1 MLMHFQKAFFLDM
14 PCSPVTIK
22 SILPKADSQKTVTRR
37 YSMHIRRIFQSLVFL
52 VVAMMIL
59 HARALGQGWQ
69 LDVTVQSDPPPY
81 VSDWKQMSGI
91 AVLVLTNPDLTVP
104 TPVRIVTEAF
114 QNVPLGTPV
123 FKSRIDKVLM
133 PASVIMLNNTDLVE
147 FDIDQIDE
155 SLKDRVIRSGRLPE
169 GMYYV
174 CVTVLD
180 PASGA
185 VYVRKKCASFRVTDS
200 DPVKLLWPENAYAQP
215 LAQYPEFSWTP
226 ISSAADVAIT
236 YKFKLVELLA
246 GQNPLQAIDAN
257 QPHFESADVGKFLL
271 QYPMYAQELVEGKS
285 YAWRVQAIDQNDLPA
300 ARNKGFS
307 DVWTFTFRPAA
318 PTVPKELAVE
328 LLYPADRDTIPWIP
342 PQLIARF
349 RPFSDSVTALS
360 YTLTVK
366 SESENFEGRRSF
378 TWPKTAT
385 KGPSGEQALTLL
397 LTQETES
404 PATPFAW
411 TKNLKRG
418 TRYTWSVEAT
428 GVNEGEQVRCISGER
443 SFVLGATA
451 PQNVSTTLGRD
462 SVNLSWENELPVMV
476 NPTEDM
482 TGSQSMRNSYSG
494 SAMEWW
500 AAEVSHDS
508 TFKQSEFIAAAKT
521 PMSTSGSEAA
531 GVYGIH
537 TLAVPKRDTGGF
549 FWRPVWLQ
557 PDLPA
562 STNTPYLAGPVGS
575 IRVKASRSTCSTEE
589 PEDKVPAERSF
600 TVGEVVT
607 IGKFSMELTAAEGT
621 GAKLKGAGL
630 IKIPFLKCKLEVV
643 FDGLSVNAKGEVFA
657 GEVKGKQ
664 SAESPLSDEQANGL
678 GAVSGLDSS
687 RVRTIHG
694 IASDAK
700 RLVSAFSGSTPMT
713 LPIGLDRTIDQQ
725 KLVVAIIGIVFT
737 PTEAQLN
744 AAMSYQFPELGPD
757 MGIGLGARN
766 VCFSPTGL
774 SQQATLYLAENF
786 GYRPDTTSW
795 GFTFLK
801 SAQDGSGSFITFDQ
815 NGFKE
820 FRVEAEVQF
829 PRDWL
834 KPFPDDGHSLVK
846 TKFMT
851 AVQTGGNFLVGASL
865 DRCEIT
871 SAPGWTLQVQD
882 MVFDWS
888 DKKNPDDMKFPAG
901 YSGVSDSRWKG
912 FYIRRATIPL
922 PPELRT
928 FDSTQPPQISVND
941 LLIAK
946 GGFCGSIRAE
956 NIFHYP
962 NGNFGGWGGSLDTL
976 AIDFVNSS
984 MRRGML
990 TGRIKLP
997 IAEEPLKY
1005 SAILSRP
1012 ASTDSVKGMAYTF
1025 VIRPSDS
1032 LTADLW
1038 KAKLHLE
1045 PTTNITLTNDNP
1057 ERKFVASAT
1066 LDGSLTIEG
1075 TIGGLPQVKI
1085 PGLSFQGMKL
1095 QTVKPYFTKGSFG
1108 FASPEKGLAGF
1119 PVSISGVD
1127 FQQETRNGKDLA
1139 GLALNIS
1146 INLAPGARAISGNTT
1161 LKFWGELVQG
1171 GGQRFRF
1178 FGVEL
1183 DTIGVD
1189 ADLGP
1194 VKIAGG
1200 VNFYREDPIFGTG
1213 FRGAVRADF
1222 LQKISVTSTVQF
1234 GKVGGYRY
1242 FYVDAKGM
1250 FRQGIPFGTT
1260 GVGFY
1265 GLGGGFWWNMRRV
1278 GSSLPAAP
1286 TTSAVASAAPGAT
1299 ASGFQFV
1306 PSEGSFGFKAMVTIG
1321 THPSPA
1327 SFNADVALD
1336 VDLQNTSGGV
1346 TVGRITLQ
1354 GNGYMM
1360 AELTARQKARVTMYA
1375 DILYDFPRSTLHG
1388 VFNVTINATPVSG
1401 GGQAVLHA
1409 EPATWYIKVGEPDK
1423 RMQVTL
1429 ADWLRTGGYLMLGRD
1444 LPPPPPPPSE
1454 VTRILGPVAI
1464 ARDTRITAGN
1474 GFAFGASL
1482 SLNTGR
1488 QRYAIFYGEFSAGG
1502 GFDIAMMQQYRCAG
1516 INNWYAQGQLYAY
1529 VRGSVGLDVSI
1540 GFWMYKPC
1548 GPWYC
1553 RICRWCQWKFIGV
1566 RGSFEILG
1574 ISAAALLQAGGPNP
1588 LWVQGTV
1595 GGRYSILG
1603 GLVSGHCSF
1612 NFTKGTVCRL

>member
-1 MLMHFQKAFFLDM
+1 MNH
-14 PCSPVTIK
+14 
-22 SILPKADSQKTVTRR
+22 
-37 YSMHIRRIFQSLVFL
+37 RRIVPSLFTLLIAAVML
-52 VVAMMIL
+52 SPGAVA
-59 HARALGQGWQ
+59 QGWQ

-91 AVLVLTNPDLTVP
+91 AVLILTNHDLTVP

-114 QNVPLGTPV
+114 QNVPIGTPV
-123 FKSRIDKVLM
+123 FQSKIDKILM
-133 PASVIMLNNTDLVE
+133 PSSVIMLNNTDLVE
-147 FDIDQIDE
+147 FDVKQVDE
-155 SLKDRVIRSGRLPE
+155 TLKDKVIRSGRLPE
-169 GMYYV
+169 GTYYV
-174 CVTVLD
+174 CITVLD
-180 PASGA
+180 PSTGIVFTA
-185 VYVRKKCASFRVTDS
+185 KKCASFRITDS

-226 ISSAADVAIT
+226 VNAPADVSII

-246 GQNPLQAIDAN
+246 GQTPFQAIDAN
-257 QPHFESADVGKFLL
+257 QPFFESSEAGKFTLHYPLSGQELAVGKT
-271 QYPMYAQELVEGKS
+271 

-300 ARNKGFS
+300 TRNKGFS
-307 DVWTFTFRPAA
+307 DVYTFTFRPAA
-318 PTVPKELAVE
+318 PPVPKELAVE
-328 LLYPADRDTIPWIP
+328 LLYPADRDTIPWMP

-349 RPFSDSVTALS
+349 RPFPNTVTALR
-360 YTLTVK
+360 YALTVK
-366 SESENFEGRRSF
+366 SEGGSLVGRRSF
-378 TWPKTAT
+378 TWQRA
-385 KGPSGEQALTLL
+385 SGGSAEKENGDNALTLV
-397 LTQETES
+397 LTQETDA
-404 PATPFAW
+404 PAAPFAW
-411 TKNLKRG
+411 VKDLKRG
-418 TRYTWSVEAT
+418 IRYTWSVEAT
-428 GVNEGEQVRCISGER
+428 GMDDGEEVTCTSVER

-451 PQNVSTTLGRD
+451 PRSVTTSLGKD
-462 SVNLSWENELPVMV
+462 SVHLSWENEPPSMM
-476 NPTEDM
+476 NPSADLVSPELTRNAY
-482 TGSQSMRNSYSG
+482 TGS
-494 SAMEWW
+494 ATEVW

-508 TFKQSEFIAAAKT
+508 TFAKT
-521 PMSTSGSEAA
+521 ELFVAPKTSVSSSGSDAA
-531 GVYGIH
+531 GVYGLH
-537 TLAVPKRDTGGF
+537 ALSVPNRDTGAF
-549 FWRPVWLQ
+549 FWRPVWLH
-557 PDLPA
+557 PDRAA
-562 STNTPYLAGPVGS
+562 SADAAYLIGPIGS
-575 IRVKASRSTCSTEE
+575 FHVTSTRSACAAKE
-589 PEDKVPAERSF
+589 PEDKTPAGRSF
-600 TVGEVVT
+600 AAGDVLSV
-607 IGKFSMELTAAEGT
+607 GKFSMELTAAEGT
-621 GAKLKGAGL
+621 GAKLKGKGL
-630 IKIPFLKCKLEVV
+630 IKIPFMKCKLEVA
-643 FDGLSVNAKGEVFA
+643 FDDLAVNAKNEVYA
-657 GEVKGKQ
+657 GEVKGTQ
-664 SAESPLSDEQANGL
+664 AAGSPLSDEQANGM
-678 GAVSGLDSS
+678 GAATGLDTA
-687 RVRTIHG
+687 RIREIHG
-694 IASDAK
+694 LASDAK
-700 RLVSAFSGSTPMT
+700 RLVSAFAGSDPMT
-713 LPIGLDRTIDQQ
+713 LPIGLDRTVNQQ
-725 KLVVAIIGIVFT
+725 KLVVAIIGMVFT

-744 AAMSYQFPELGPD
+744 AAMSYQFPALGPE
-757 MGIGLGARN
+757 MGIGLGVRN
-766 VCFSPTGL
+766 LCFSPTGL
-774 SQQATLYLAENF
+774 SQQATLYLAEDF

-795 GFTFLK
+795 GFSFLK
-801 SAQDGSGSFITFDQ
+801 SEQDGSGCSITFDQ

-820 FRVEAEVQF
+820 FRIEAEVQF

-888 DKKNPDDMKFPAG
+888 DEKNPDGMKFPAG
-901 YSGVSDSRWKG
+901 YTGATDSRWKG

-928 FDSTQPPQISVND
+928 FDSTQPPQITVND

-946 GGFCGSIRAE
+946 GGICGSIRAE

-997 IAEEPLKY
+997 IAEEPLSY

-1012 ASTDSVKGMAYTF
+1012 ASTDTVKGLGYTF
-1025 VIRPSDS
+1025 VIKPADT

-1038 KAKLHLE
+1038 KARLHLE

-1057 ERKFVASAT
+1057 DRKFIASAT

-1085 PGLSFQGMKL
+1085 PGLRFQGLKL
-1095 QTVKPYFTKGSFG
+1095 QTVKPYFTKGTFG

-1127 FQQETRNGKDLA
+1127 FQQETRDGRDLA
-1139 GLALNIS
+1139 GLSLNIS
-1146 INLAPGARAISGNTT
+1146 INLSPGARAISGTTT
-1161 LKFWGELVQG
+1161 LKFWGELAKT
-1171 GGQRFRF
+1171 GGQHFSF
-1178 FGVEL
+1178 YGVEL

-1189 ADLGP
+1189 ADLGA

-1200 VNFYREDPIFGTG
+1200 VRFYREDPVFGTG
-1213 FRGAVRADF
+1213 FRGAVKADF
-1222 LQKISVTSTVQF
+1222 LQKITVISTVQF
-1234 GKVGGYRY
+1234 GKVAGYRY
-1242 FYVDAKGM
+1242 FYVDAQGI

-1265 GLGGGFWWNMRRV
+1265 GLGGGFWWNMRRE
-1278 GSSLPAAP
+1278 GTTLPAAP
-1286 TTSAVASAAPGAT
+1286 TASALAPSNPGAT
-1299 ASGFQFV
+1299 ASGLRFV
-1306 PSEGSFGFKAMVTIG
+1306 PSEGEFGFKAAVTIG

-1327 SFNADVALD
+1327 SFNADVGLD
-1336 VDLQNTSGGV
+1336 VDLLNTSGGV
-1346 TVGRITLQ
+1346 TIGRITLQ

-1360 AELTARQKARVTMYA
+1360 AELTAREKARVTMYA

-1388 VFNVTINATPVSG
+1388 VFNVSINATPVTG

-1423 RMQVTL
+1423 RIQVSL
-1429 ADWLRTGGYLMLGRD
+1429 ADWLRTNGYLMLGRD
-1444 LPPPPPPPSE
+1444 LPPPPPPPQE
-1454 VTRILGPVAI
+1454 VTRILGLVSL
-1464 ARDTRITAGN
+1464 ARDTRISAGN
-1474 GFAFGASL
+1474 GFAFGASMSL
-1482 SLNTGR
+1482 STGH

-1502 GFDIAMMQQYRCAG
+1502 GFDIALMQQHSCTG

-1529 VRGSVGLDVSI
+1529 VQGSVGLDISI

-1553 RICRWCQWKFIGV
+1553 KICRWCQWKFVGI
-1566 RGSFEILG
+1566 RGSYEILG
-1574 ISAAALLQAGGPNP
+1574 ISAAALLEAGGPNP

>member
-1 MLMHFQKAFFLDM
+1 MN
-14 PCSPVTIK
+14 
-22 SILPKADSQKTVTRR
+22 R
-37 YSMHIRRIFQSLVFL
+37 RRIFPSLV
-52 VVAMMIL
+52 IL
-59 HARALGQGWQ
+59 LAAALIVHTGAIAQGWQ
-69 LDVTVQSDPPPY
+69 LDVTVQSDPSPY
-81 VSDWKQMSGI
+81 VSDWKQMNGL
-91 AVLVLTNPDLTVP
+91 AVLVLSNPSLSVP

-114 QNVPLGTPV
+114 QNVPFGTPV
-123 FKSRIDKVLM
+123 FKSRTDKTLM
-133 PASVIMLNNTDLVE
+133 PASAIVLNNTDLVE
-147 FDIDQIDE
+147 IDITQVDE
-155 SLKDRVIRSGRLPE
+155 ALKDRVVRSGRLPE
-169 GMYYV
+169 GNYYV

-180 PASGA
+180 PSTGGIF
-185 VYVRKKCASFRVTDS
+185 VTKKCASFRVTDS

-226 ISSAADVAIT
+226 ITSPSDVAIT
-236 YKFKLVELLA
+236 YKFKLVELLT

-257 QPHFESADVGKFLL
+257 QPHFETAEVGKFLL
-271 QYPMYAQELVEGKS
+271 QYPLSGQELVEGKT

-300 ARNKGFS
+300 TRNKGFS
-307 DVWTFTFRPAA
+307 DVWTFTFRPSA
-318 PTVPKELAVE
+318 PPVHRELDVE

-342 PQLIARF
+342 PQLVARF
-349 RPFSDSVTALS
+349 HPFSDSVTALT
-360 YTLTVK
+360 YTVTIR
-366 SESENFEGRRSF
+366 SESEKYEGRRSF
-378 TWPKTAT
+378 TWAKGTT
-385 KGPSGEQALTLL
+385 KKQGGNDALTLV
-397 LTQETES
+397 LTQETDA

-418 TRYTWSVEAT
+418 IRYTWSVEAT
-428 GVNEGEQVRCISGER
+428 AKYDGEEARCMSGER

-451 PQNVSTTLGRD
+451 PQSVSTVLGRD
-462 SVNLSWENELPVMV
+462 SVNLGWENALPAML
-476 NPTEDM
+476 NPTEDVVP
-482 TGSQSMRNSYSG
+482 SEILRNAFRG
-494 SAMEWW
+494 TATERW
-500 AAEVSHDS
+500 AAEVSQDS
-508 TFKQSEFIAAAKT
+508 TFMHTELIAAPK
-521 PMSTSGSEAA
+521 PPVSSSGTDAA

-537 TLAVPKRDTGGF
+537 TLSVPRRDTGKF
-549 FWRPVWLQ
+549 FWRPVWLH
-557 PDLPA
+557 PDAPA
-562 STNTPYLAGPVGS
+562 SSNAAYLAGPIGS
-575 IRVKASRSTCSTEE
+575 VHIKSTRSACASTE

-600 TVGEVVT
+600 AVGEVVT

-621 GAKLKGAGL
+621 GAKLKGSGL
-630 IKIPFLKCKLEVV
+630 IKIPFLKCKLDVV
-643 FDGLSVNAKGEVFA
+643 FNDLSVNAKGEVFA

-664 SAESPLSDEQANGL
+664 SEESPLSEEQANGM
-678 GAVSGLDSS
+678 GAVLGLDSS
-687 RVRTIHG
+687 HIRAIHG

-700 RLVSAFSGSTPMT
+700 RLVSGFAGSTPMT

-725 KLVVAIIGIVFT
+725 KLVVAIIGMTFT
-737 PTEAQLN
+737 STEAQLN
-744 AAMSYQFPELGPD
+744 AVMSYQFPALGPD
-757 MGIGLGARN
+757 MGIGLGVRN
-766 VCFSPTGL
+766 LCFSPTGL

-795 GFTFLK
+795 GFSFLK
-801 SAQDGSGSFITFDQ
+801 SEQDGKGSYITFDQ

-834 KPFPDDGHSLVK
+834 KPFPDDGYSLVK

-851 AVQTGGNFLVGASL
+851 DVQTGGNFLVGASL

-871 SAPGWTLQVQD
+871 AAPGWTLQVKD

-901 YSGVSDSRWKG
+901 YSGPTDNRWKG

-956 NIFHYP
+956 NIFQYP

-997 IAEEPLKY
+997 IAEEPLSY

-1012 ASTDSVKGMAYTF
+1012 ASGDSAKRLGYTF
-1025 VIRPSDS
+1025 VIRPSDT

-1038 KAKLHLE
+1038 KARLRLE
-1045 PTTNITLTNDNP
+1045 PTTNITLSNDNP

-1066 LDGSLTIEG
+1066 LDGSLSIEG
-1075 TIGGLPQVKI
+1075 TIGGLPQVRL

-1108 FASPEKGLAGF
+1108 FASPEKGIAGF
-1119 PVSISGVD
+1119 PISISGVE
-1127 FQQETRNGKDLA
+1127 FQQETRGGKDLA
-1139 GLALNIS
+1139 GLSLNIS
-1146 INLAPGARAISGNTT
+1146 INLAPGARAISGATT

-1178 FGVEL
+1178 HSVEL
-1183 DTIGVD
+1183 DTIGID

-1200 VNFYREDPIFGTG
+1200 VGFYREDPVFGTG

-1234 GKVGGYRY
+1234 GKVNGYRY
-1242 FYVDAKGM
+1242 FYVDAKGI
-1250 FRQGIPFGTT
+1250 FRPGIPFGTT

-1265 GLGGGFWWNMRRV
+1265 GFGGGFWWNMRRE
-1278 GSSLPAAP
+1278 GSSVPAAP
-1286 TTSAVASAAPGAT
+1286 TVSAVAASRAGAT
-1299 ASGFQFV
+1299 ASGLQFV
-1306 PSEGSFGFKAMVTIG
+1306 PSEGSFGFKAMATIG

-1327 SFNADVALD
+1327 SFNADVALECE
-1336 VDLQNTSGGV
+1336 LQNTSGGV
-1346 TVGRITLQ
+1346 TIGRITLQ
-1354 GNGYMM
+1354 GNGYVM
-1360 AELTARQKARVTMYA
+1360 ADLNARQKARVTMYA
-1375 DILYDFPRSTLHG
+1375 DILYDFPRNTMHG
-1388 VFNVTINATPVSG
+1388 VFDVTINTPPMTG
-1401 GGQAVLHA
+1401 GGQAVIHA
-1409 EPATWYIKVGEPDK
+1409 EPATWYIKVGEPSK
-1423 RMQVTL
+1423 RVQVNL

-1444 LPPPPPPPSE
+1444 LPPPPPPAQE
-1454 VTRILGPVAI
+1454 VTRILGEVTIP
-1464 ARDTRITAGN
+1464 RDTRISAGN
-1474 GFAFGASL
+1474 GFAFGASVSL
-1482 SLNTGR
+1482 STGR

-1502 GFDIAMMQQYRCAG
+1502 GFDIALMEQRRCAG

-1529 VRGSVGLDVSI
+1529 VRGSVGLDVSL
-1540 GFWMYKPC
+1540 GFWLYKPC

-1553 RICRWCQWKFIGV
+1553 RICRWCQWRFVGY

-1574 ISAAALLQAGGPNP
+1574 ISAAALLEAGGPNP

-1603 GLVSGHCSF
+1603 GLISGHCSF

>member
-1 MLMHFQKAFFLDM
+1 MN
-14 PCSPVTIK
+14 
-22 SILPKADSQKTVTRR
+22 RR
-37 YSMHIRRIFQSLVFL
+37 RSFPSLLRLLL
-52 VVAMMIL
+52 VIVSL
-59 HARALGQGWQ
+59 HTGAIAQGWQ
-69 LDVTVQSDPPPY
+69 LDVTVQSDPSPY

-91 AVLVLTNPDLTVP
+91 ASLVLTNPSLTVP
-104 TPVRIVTEAF
+104 TPVRIITEAF

-123 FKSRIDKVLM
+123 FKSKFDKVLM
-133 PASVIMLNNTDLVE
+133 PASVIMMNNTELVE
-147 FDIDQIDE
+147 LDVKQVDE
-155 SLKDRVIRSGRLPE
+155 TLKDRVIRSGRLPE
-169 GMYYV
+169 GTYYV

-180 PASGA
+180 PSTEA
-185 VYVRKKCASFRVTDS
+185 VYVRKKCASFHITDS

-215 LAQYPEFSWTP
+215 LVQYPEFSWTP
-226 ISSAADVAIT
+226 VNAPADVAIT
-236 YKFKLVELLA
+236 YKFKLVELLS

-257 QPHFESADVGKFLL
+257 QPHFETAEAGKFLL
-271 QYPMYAQELVEGKS
+271 QYPLSAQELVEGKT
-285 YAWRVQAIDQNDLPA
+285 YAWRVQALDQNDLPA
-300 ARNKGFS
+300 TRNKGFS
-307 DVWTFTFRPAA
+307 DVWTFTFRAAA
-318 PTVPKELAVE
+318 PIVHKELTVE

-342 PQLIARF
+342 PLLVARF
-349 RPFSDSVTALS
+349 RPFSDSVSALS

-366 SESENFEGRRSF
+366 SENEKFEGRRSF
-378 TWPKTAT
+378 TRQAGMGVKAE
-385 KGPSGEQALTLL
+385 GDALTLV
-397 LTQETES
+397 LTQETDAP
-404 PATPFAW
+404 PAPFAW
-411 TKNLKRG
+411 AKNLKRG
-418 TRYTWSVEAT
+418 TRYTWSVEAA
-428 GVNEGEQVRCISGER
+428 GMNNGEEVRGTSVEH

-451 PQNVSTTLGRD
+451 PHNVVTVLGKD
-462 SVNLSWENELPVMV
+462 SLTLSWENEPAAML

-482 TGSQSMRNSYSG
+482 LASEALRTAYRG
-494 SAMEWW
+494 SAVERW

-508 TFKQSEFIAAAKT
+508 TFTHSEFLAAAK
-521 PMSTSGSEAA
+521 PPVSSSGTEAA
-531 GVYGIH
+531 GVYGMH
-537 TLAVPKRDTGGF
+537 TLSVPSRDTGAF
-549 FWRPVWLQ
+549 FWRPVWLH
-557 PDLPA
+557 PDAPA
-562 STNTPYLAGPVGS
+562 PATAAYLTGPIGSVHVKST
-575 IRVKASRSTCSTEE
+575 RSLCAAAEV
-589 PEDKVPAERSF
+589 EDKVAADRSF
-600 TVGEVVT
+600 AVGEVLT

-621 GAKLKGAGL
+621 GAKLKGSGL
-630 IKIPFLKCKLEVV
+630 VAIPFLKCKLEVV
-643 FDGLSVNAKGEVFA
+643 FSDLSVNAKREVFA

-664 SAESPLSDEQANGL
+664 SEDSPLTDEQANGM
-678 GAVSGLDSS
+678 GAVFGVDSA
-687 RVRTIHG
+687 RIREIHG

-700 RLVSAFSGSTPMT
+700 RLVSAFSGSSPMT

-725 KLVVAIIGIVFT
+725 KLVVAIIGMRFT

-757 MGIGLGARN
+757 MGVGLGARDL
-766 VCFSPTGL
+766 CFSPTGL
-774 SQQATLYLAENF
+774 SRQATLYLAENF

-801 SAQDGSGSFITFDQ
+801 SEQDGSGSYITFDQ

-820 FRVEAEVQF
+820 FRAEAEVQF

-834 KPFPDDGHSLVK
+834 KPFPDDGYSLVK
-846 TKFMT
+846 TRFVT
-851 AVQTGGNFLVGASL
+851 AVQTGGSFLVGASL

-901 YSGVSDSRWKG
+901 YSGPTDSRWKG

-928 FDSTQPPQISVND
+928 FDSTRPPQISVND

-956 NIFHYP
+956 NIFQYP

-997 IAEEPLKY
+997 IAEEPLTY
-1005 SAILSRP
+1005 AAILSRP
-1012 ASTDSVKGMAYTF
+1012 ASTDSVKGMGYTF
-1025 VIRPSDS
+1025 VIRPSDT

-1075 TIGGLPQVKI
+1075 TIGGMPQVKL
-1085 PGLSFQGMKL
+1085 PGLSFHGMKL
-1095 QTVKPYFTKGSFG
+1095 QTMKPYFTKGTFG
-1108 FASPEKGLAGF
+1108 FASPEKGIAGF
-1119 PVSISGVD
+1119 PVSISGIE
-1127 FQQETRNGKDLA
+1127 FAHENRNGRELA
-1139 GLALNIS
+1139 GLSVNIS
-1146 INLAPGARAISGNTT
+1146 INLTPGARAISGTST
-1161 LKFWGELVQG
+1161 LKIWGELVQG
-1171 GGQRFRF
+1171 GAQRFSF
-1178 FGVEL
+1178 YAVEL

-1200 VNFYREDPIFGTG
+1200 VRLYREDAVFGTG
-1213 FRGAVRADF
+1213 FRGTVRADF
-1222 LQKISVTSTVQF
+1222 LEKISVISTVQF
-1234 GKVGGYRY
+1234 GKVSGYRY
-1242 FYVDAKGM
+1242 FYVDAKGI

-1265 GLGGGFWWNMRRV
+1265 GLGGGFWWNMRRE
-1278 GSSLPAAP
+1278 GTAPIAAP
-1286 TTSAVASAAPGAT
+1286 TTSALAASNAGAT
-1299 ASGFQFV
+1299 ASGLQFV
-1306 PSEGSFGFKAMVTIG
+1306 PSEGSFGFKAMATIG
-1321 THPSPA
+1321 THPNPA
-1327 SFNADVALD
+1327 SFNADVSLD
-1336 VDLQNTSGGV
+1336 CELQNTSGGI
-1346 TVGRITLQ
+1346 TIGRIALQ

-1360 AELTARQKARVTMYA
+1360 AELTAREKARVTMYA

-1388 VFNVTINATPVSG
+1388 VFNVTINAPPVTGS
-1401 GGQAVLHA
+1401 GQALVHA
-1409 EPATWYIKVGEPDK
+1409 EPATWYIKVGEPAK
-1423 RMQVTL
+1423 RIQVSL
-1429 ADWLRTGGYLMLGRD
+1429 ADWLRTNGYLMVGRD
-1444 LPPPPPPPSE
+1444 LPAPPPPPDE
-1454 VTRILGPVAI
+1454 VTRILGEVSL
-1464 ARDTRITAGN
+1464 ARDTRISLGN
-1474 GFAFGASL
+1474 GFAFGASISL
-1482 SLNTGR
+1482 STGR

-1502 GFDIAMMQQYRCAG
+1502 GFDIALMQQRRCLG

-1529 VRGSVGLDVSI
+1529 VRGSVGLDIAI
-1540 GFWMYKPC
+1540 GFWLYKPC

-1553 RICRWCQWKFIGV
+1553 KICRWCPWTFVGV

-1612 NFTKGTVCRL
+1612 NFSKGTVCRL